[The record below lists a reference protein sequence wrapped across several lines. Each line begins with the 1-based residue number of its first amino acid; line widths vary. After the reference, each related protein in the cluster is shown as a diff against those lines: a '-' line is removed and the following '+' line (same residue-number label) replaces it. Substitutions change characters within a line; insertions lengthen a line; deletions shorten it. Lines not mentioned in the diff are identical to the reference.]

1 MMKKGERT
9 REKILETAIKVF
21 REEGFDNGSV
31 LKIASRMGIRNS
43 TIYYYFK
50 NKSEIYNALG
60 LKFKN
65 GILERIRESVAPDKT
80 QFDNV
85 KEILKAYLVYIKEN
99 LALYETFREVEF
111 VNLPLAKSYYNDLT
125 GCIKN
130 VLAEKIKDN
139 FDIDTLSF
147 IIVGSIYFI
156 VINNLIWENREVS
169 QAEIKTLFKFI
180 ESGIDKKS
188 DFISYVIPERP
199 ITLEKK
205 KFNTRGEKTK
215 RNIIKAAEKLF
226 GENGYNNTQ
235 IVDIARASNIGMGT
249 IYLYFN
255 SKKEIL
261 SEVIKYVNHVLRSC
275 SWEYTKTFKDRREI
289 ENAGF
294 NAFFYAFKNRGE
306 DYRIVREAEFIDKE
320 IGSWYY
326 TRIADSY
333 KKGLEQGI
341 KSGEIENLNPE
352 TLSYSLM
359 GIGHAVGIRW
369 FVLGKNKKVEKKLFS
384 TVLNFIM
391 QGLKGVLKETS

>member
-1 MMKKGERT
+1 MTKGEKT

-21 REEGFDNGSV
+21 REDGFNNGSV

-65 GILERIRESVAPDKT
+65 GILERIKESISPKKT
-80 QFDNV
+80 QFDNI
-85 KEILKAYLVYIKEN
+85 KEIIKAYLVYIKEN

-111 VNLPLAKSYYNDLT
+111 VNLSLAKSYYNDLT
-125 GCIKN
+125 ECIKN
-130 VLAEKIKDN
+130 VLAGKIKDN
-139 FDIDTLSF
+139 LDVDTLSF
-147 IIVGSIYFI
+147 VIIGSIYFI
-156 VINNLIWENREVS
+156 VINNFIWKNREVS
-169 QAEIKTLFKFI
+169 EDEITTLFNFI
-180 ESGIDKKS
+180 KSGIDKKS
-188 DFISYVIPERP
+188 GFKPYVIPERS
-199 ITLEKK
+199 IAFEEK

-215 RNIIKAAEKLF
+215 RNIIKASEKLF

-235 IVDIARASNIGMGT
+235 IVDIAKASNIGMGT
-249 IYLYFN
+249 IYLYFK

-275 SWEYTKTFKDRREI
+275 SWEYTKPFKDRREI

-333 KKGLEQGI
+333 NKGLEQGI
-341 KSGEIENLNPE
+341 KSGEIVNLDPE

-359 GIGHAVGIRW
+359 GIGHTVGIRW
-369 FVLGKNKKVEKKLFS
+369 FVLGKNKKVEEKQFL

-391 QGLKGVLKETS
+391 KGLKGTLKEAL

>member
-1 MMKKGERT
+1 MKKGERT
-9 REKILETAIKVF
+9 KEKILETAIKVF
-21 REEGFDNGSV
+21 REESFDNGSV
-31 LKIASRMGIRNS
+31 LKIASRMGTRNS

-65 GILERIRESVAPDKT
+65 GILERIRESIAPDKT

-169 QAEIKTLFKFI
+169 QDEIKTLFKFI

-188 DFISYVIPERP
+188 DFIPYVIPERP
-199 ITLEKK
+199 ITLEEKK
-205 KFNTRGEKTK
+205 INTRGEKTK
-215 RNIIKAAEKLF
+215 RNIIKTAEKLF

-235 IVDIARASNIGMGT
+235 IVDIAKASNIGMGT

-275 SWEYTKTFKDRREI
+275 SWEYTKPFKDRRKI

-294 NAFFYAFKNRGE
+294 NAFFYAFKNRGA

-333 KKGLEQGI
+333 KKGLEQGV

-359 GIGHAVGIRW
+359 GIGHTVGIRW
-369 FVLGKNKKVEKKLFS
+369 FVLGKNKKVEEKPFS

-391 QGLKGVLKETS
+391 HGLKGVLKETS